1 MGNKPLNLQTNLTN
15 SHRVVGGEIL
25 DMCLAQAKPHARFV
39 MCGGVSQYNT
49 RNPYGQRK
57 MGQVV
62 SMRIRM
68 QGFIIF
74 DHQDRWSQAR
84 RELSEWRAKGL
95 LKSEETIVNG
105 GLAAA
110 ETALGELFS
119 GGNKG
124 KLIVKVK
131 DE

>member
-25 DMCLAQAKPHARFV
+25 DMCLAQAKPRARFV
-39 MCGGVSQYNT
+39 MCGSVSQYNT

-74 DHQDRWSQAR
+74 DHQDCWSQAR